1 MNAHL
6 AQVNKYVYSHIL
18 IYTYIHVPDTGHSIT
33 IFLGSHT
40 AQDSHNDLSPIKKG
54 KKSKLEI
61 T

>member
-1 MNAHL
+1 MNTHC
-6 AQVNKYVYSHIL
+6 AQVNIYVCSHIF
-18 IYTYIHVPDTGHSIT
+18 IYAYIHIPDTGHSVT
-33 IFLGSHT
+33 IFLGLHT